1 MSKWKKV
8 LNWFA
13 NTESALRTVIFLIA
27 LHTMILGSV
36 IYFFT
41 DFYYNFFF
49 GTDVE
54 NVFFVRL
61 AGIFLVCNG
70 FFYLVPLLS
79 FSRLHTVISAIIITK
94 IIAVVFLLLNARDTL
109 SPSLIYTA
117 AFGDGLMAFVLLFLY
132 SRYRKKSAYPLL
144 NRNHRLLRRKKKNAG
159 SV

>member
-13 NTESALRTVIFLIA
+13 NTESALRTVVFLVA
-27 LHTMILGSV
+27 LHTIILGSV

-79 FSRLHTVISAIIITK
+79 FTRLHTVISAIIITK
-94 IIAVVFLLLNARDTL
+94 IIAVVFLLSNARDTL

-132 SRYRKKSAYPLL
+132 SRYRKKIRVPAF
-144 NRNHRLLRRKKKNAG
+144 K
-159 SV
+159 

>member
-1 MSKWKKV
+1 MSKWKKA
-8 LNWFA
+8 LNWFT
-13 NTESALRTVIFLIA
+13 NTESALRTVVFLVA

-70 FFYLVPLLS
+70 FFYMVPLLS
-79 FSRLHTVISAIIITK
+79 FSRLHTVIIAIIITK
-94 IIAVVFLLLNARDTL
+94 IIALVFLVSNARYTL

-132 SRYRKKSAYPLL
+132 ARYRKKIRMPAFE
-144 NRNHRLLRRKKKNAG
+144 
-159 SV
+159 